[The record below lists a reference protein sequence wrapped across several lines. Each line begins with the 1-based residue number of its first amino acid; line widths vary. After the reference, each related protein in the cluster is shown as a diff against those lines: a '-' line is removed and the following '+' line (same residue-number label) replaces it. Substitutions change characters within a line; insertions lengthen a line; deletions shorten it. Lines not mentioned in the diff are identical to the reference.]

1 MIDFIHE
8 FMPLIMF
15 GAVFALLLVGFPVA
29 FTIGG
34 ISLFFGLWGFG
45 PGFFEL
51 LPLRIW
57 GTMTNFALMA
67 VPLFIYMGVMLEK
80 SGLAEE
86 LLEAMALVFGKL
98 RGGLAISVIFVG
110 ALMGASTGIVGATVV
125 TMGLLSVPTMLRSR
139 YNKSL
144 TTGTVAA
151 SGTLGQI
158 IPPSIVLVLLGDIM
172 NVSVGDLFVGAI
184 VPGCILVLL
193 YIFYIVVIAQIKP
206 EWAPPI
212 EQEVFD
218 SFTRQ
223 ELIIKVCKALVPPL
237 LLMVAVLGSIFAG
250 IASPTE
256 AASVGAVGAT
266 LLTAIHGRFSIQIVK
281 EVMDMTTRLT
291 CMVFIILVGA
301 TTLGLVF
308 RGLGGDELVRGLI
321 AALPFGKWGVLFI
334 VMGIIFIA
342 GFFLDFIEIT
352 FIHVP
357 VLAPIMV
364 SMGVDPIWL
373 AILIAVNLQTSFLT
387 PPFGFSLF
395 YLKGVTP
402 PEIDTMDI
410 YKGIIPFVLIQI
422 IGMCIICL
430 VPDSV
435 FWLIEY
441 LSK

>member
-1 MIDFIHE
+1 MIEFINE
-8 FMPLIMF
+8 YMALVMF
-15 GAVFALLLVGFPVA
+15 SAVFALLLLGYPVA

-34 ISLFFGLWGFG
+34 VSLFFGLWGFG
-45 PGFFEL
+45 PSFFEL
-51 LPLRIW
+51 MPLRIW
-57 GTMTNFALMA
+57 GTMTNFTLMA

-86 LLEAMALVFGKL
+86 LLEAMALVFGKI
-98 RGGLAISVIFVG
+98 RGGLAVSVIFVG

-125 TMGLLSVPTMLRSR
+125 TMGLLSVPTMLRNR

-172 NVSVGDLFVGAI
+172 NVPVGDLFIGAVI
-184 VPGCILVLL
+184 PGFILVFL
-193 YIFYIVVIAQIKP
+193 YMVYVFIIARVKP

-212 EQEVFD
+212 DPEILAQI
-218 SFTRQ
+218 SRKQ
-223 ELIIKVCKALVPPL
+223 LIVRVLKALVPPL
-237 LLMVAVLGSIFAG
+237 FLMFAVLGSIFAG
-250 IASPTE
+250 VASPTE

-266 LLTAIHGRFSIQIVK
+266 ILTAIHGRFSIQIVR
-281 EVMDMTTRLT
+281 EVMDATTKLT

-308 RGLGGDELVRGLI
+308 RGLGGDHLVRELI
-321 AALPFGKWGVLFI
+321 GALPFGKWGILFI
-334 VMGIIFIA
+334 VMSIIFIA

-364 SMGVDPIWL
+364 AMGVDPLWL

-387 PPFGFSLF
+387 PPFGFALF

-402 PEIDTMDI
+402 PEVKTMDI
-410 YKGIIPFVLIQI
+410 YKGIIPFVIIQI
-422 IGMCIICL
+422 IGLGIICL
-430 VPDSV
+430 IPEAVT
-435 FWLIEY
+435 WLPETI
-441 LSK
+441 L

>member
-1 MIDFIHE
+1 ME

-15 GAVFALLLVGFPVA
+15 TAVFALLLLGFPVA

-34 ISLFFGLWGFG
+34 VAMFFGLFCSGI
-45 PGFFEL
+45 GFFDF

-57 GTMTNFALMA
+57 GTMKNFTLLA

-86 LLEAMALVFGKL
+86 LLEAMALVFGKI
-98 RGGLAISVIFVG
+98 RGGLAVSVIFVG

-144 TTGTVAA
+144 TTGTIAA

-172 NVSVGDLFVGAI
+172 NVPVGDLFIGAVI
-184 VPGCILVLL
+184 PGMILVFL
-193 YIFYIVVIAQIKP
+193 YMFYVFIIANIKP

-212 EQEVFD
+212 DPEILAQI
-218 SFTRQ
+218 SRQ
-223 ELIIKVCKALVPPL
+223 ELLAKVFKALIPPL
-237 LLMVAVLGSIFAG
+237 FLMFAVLGSIFAG

-256 AASVGAVGAT
+256 AASVGAIGAT
-266 LLTAIHGRFSIQIVK
+266 LLTALHGRFNFQIVRD
-281 EVMDMTTRLT
+281 VMDMTTKLT

-308 RGLGGDELVRGLI
+308 RELGGDELVRGLI

-334 VMGIIFIA
+334 VMSIIFIA

-364 SMGVDPIWL
+364 SMGVDPLWL
-373 AILIAVNLQTSFLT
+373 AVLIAVNLQTSFLT

-402 PEIDTMDI
+402 PEIKTTDI
-410 YKGIIPFVLIQI
+410 YKGIIPFVIIQI
-422 IGMCIICL
+422 IGLGIICFF
-430 VPDSV
+430 PESV
-435 FWLIEY
+435 TWLPKV
-441 LSK
+441 LL